1 MSRPGWLED
10 LGTIGRRLLLIVCI
24 PVFVQLVLTL
34 MTMPFIDHL
43 IQVAETQFRS
53 KELISRSNWLGFT
66 TSGSGLMWIAA
77 TLTADDTYKRIY
89 GDLRTLRD
97 SEYKQFLQL
106 LESQPEQ
113 KENLQALTRIVTSFC
128 SSLDKIDER
137 NDLSGEAKVEAFV
150 RSPGFYNF
158 WTTFPSVRRNA
169 LLIERT
175 DHVVGPMTLPEKR
188 QWFTM
193 VVGCGMLINLITAA
207 AVALIAISLAL
218 RLKVVTE
225 NARRLAKDQPLLEPV
240 GGHDDVALLDETFH
254 SMAGAL
260 KEATERRQEL
270 LNMVSHDIRTP
281 LATVQA
287 SLEILAD
294 RIAITSGAQD
304 ASLEIIE
311 RAANNCTRILS
322 LTKDLLDIQKIESG
336 MFNLEKTSVEIE
348 ALFEEAIDT
357 VAGMAAKKNV
367 KLQYEAHNLS
377 CFGDAPRLVQV
388 LTNLLSN
395 AIKFSPENS
404 IVNINAAERV
414 DFIEIEVV
422 DRGRGLP
429 PGMTEAVFD
438 RFRQVEAKDSS
449 ERKGTGLGL
458 AIAKAIVE
466 LHGGKIACRSEP
478 GKGSTFYFTVPRA

>member
-175 DHVVGPMTLPEKR
+175 DHVVGPMTLPEK
-188 QWFTM
+188 
-193 VVGCGMLINLITAA
+193 
-207 AVALIAISLAL
+207 
-218 RLKVVTE
+218 
-225 NARRLAKDQPLLEPV
+225 
-240 GGHDDVALLDETFH
+240 
-254 SMAGAL
+254 
-260 KEATERRQEL
+260 
-270 LNMVSHDIRTP
+270 
-281 LATVQA
+281 
-287 SLEILAD
+287 
-294 RIAITSGAQD
+294 
-304 ASLEIIE
+304 
-311 RAANNCTRILS
+311 
-322 LTKDLLDIQKIESG
+322 
-336 MFNLEKTSVEIE
+336 
-348 ALFEEAIDT
+348 
-357 VAGMAAKKNV
+357 
-367 KLQYEAHNLS
+367 
-377 CFGDAPRLVQV
+377 
-388 LTNLLSN
+388 
-395 AIKFSPENS
+395 
-404 IVNINAAERV
+404 
-414 DFIEIEVV
+414 
-422 DRGRGLP
+422 
-429 PGMTEAVFD
+429 
-438 RFRQVEAKDSS
+438 
-449 ERKGTGLGL
+449 
-458 AIAKAIVE
+458 
-466 LHGGKIACRSEP
+466 
-478 GKGSTFYFTVPRA
+478 